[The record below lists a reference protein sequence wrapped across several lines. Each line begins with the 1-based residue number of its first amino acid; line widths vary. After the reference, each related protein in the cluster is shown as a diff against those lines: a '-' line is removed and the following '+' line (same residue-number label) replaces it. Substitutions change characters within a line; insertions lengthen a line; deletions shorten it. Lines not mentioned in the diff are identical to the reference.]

1 MKINQF
7 LIFLFFSTL
16 IYEPIQ
22 AQSAEAL
29 LQNMDFLI
37 AAPKDKEANV
47 LMIIKDKNGTV
58 KEREATL
65 KQKGKYKKLYRY
77 TKPEKQAGIATLSLP
92 DNVIWLY
99 MPAFGKA
106 IRISLL
112 SKSQAFNG
120 TDFSQEDMSGI
131 PYSERYNPVLVGEKN
146 ELNYQLALSPKSK
159 KSKYS
164 KIMLTMDK
172 TNYYPIKMEYYDKGA
187 KLIKIA
193 NFNYQKQGPYWFA
206 KEVEMTTVLKKHA
219 TTIVLSDVKFD
230 QGLSDAIFTIE
241 NLKQE
246 N

>member
-1 MKINQF
+1 
-7 LIFLFFSTL
+7 
-16 IYEPIQ
+16 
-22 AQSAEAL
+22 
-29 LQNMDFLI
+29 MDFLI

-58 KEREATL
+58 KEREANL

-92 DNVIWLY
+92 NNVIWLY

-131 PYSERYNPVLVGEKN
+131 PYSERYNPVLISEKN
-146 ELNYQLALSPKSK
+146 DPNYQLALSPKLK

-164 KIMLTMDK
+164 KIILTMDK
-172 TNYYPIKMEYYDKGA
+172 TNYYPIKMEYYEKED

-193 NFNYQKQGPYWFA
+193 NFNYQKQGAYWFA
-206 KEVEMTTVLKKHA
+206 REVEMTTVLKKHT

-241 NLKQE
+241 NLKLE